1 MHWSFWTATT
11 CVFWSAIQR
20 STRVPSTN
28 EDSTA
33 ESKLIWADR
42 MVDPFWVHIS
52 KWSLSMFFWIY
63 ASATT
68 RLYIPNFNFNGGVFF
83 CFGFETYLFNFG
95 SLFDFNIGFFY
106 LEYTKKRFL
115 FYHTPYTR
123 TTCVF
128 SIPFLS
134 LFPLFFHTFTVCT
147 FWEKKI
153 HTVSYAFV
161 HLSYRRRNEKKNQ
174 NEIQTRYFTIIL
186 TAIWRSIDVV
196 NCCSNDLS
204 NLLFF
209 FFIFLFSFFTNV
221 ICVRIVRLQNI
232 TLHAQK
238 KLRQIYD
245 SFHFLFSHFF
255 FSKTIKCV
263 YFSI

>member
-1 MHWSFWTATT
+1 MSWQNGRTVLSSYLKMIVVNVLLIICKCNHSVVHTEFMV
-11 CVFWSAIQR
+11 VF
-20 STRVPSTN
+20 
-28 EDSTA
+28 
-33 ESKLIWADR
+33 
-42 MVDPFWVHIS
+42 
-52 KWSLSMFFWIY
+52 
-63 ASATT
+63 
-68 RLYIPNFNFNGGVFF
+68 FF

-106 LEYTKKRFL
+106 LECTKKIL
-115 FYHTPYTR
+115 ILSHSIHTHHMRLLYSISFPFSSILR
-123 TTCVF
+123 HIHGLHNLERKK
-128 SIPFLS
+128 SIPFLMR
-134 LFPLFFHTFTVCT
+134 LCIYHIEEET
-147 FWEKKI
+147 K
-153 HTVSYAFV
+153 
-161 HLSYRRRNEKKNQ
+161 KKNQ

-209 FFIFLFSFFTNV
+209 FSSFFSLFFYECDL
-221 ICVRIVRLQNI
+221 CVCK
-232 TLHAQK
+232 TTKYYPSCTKK

-255 FSKTIKCV
+255 SKTIKCV